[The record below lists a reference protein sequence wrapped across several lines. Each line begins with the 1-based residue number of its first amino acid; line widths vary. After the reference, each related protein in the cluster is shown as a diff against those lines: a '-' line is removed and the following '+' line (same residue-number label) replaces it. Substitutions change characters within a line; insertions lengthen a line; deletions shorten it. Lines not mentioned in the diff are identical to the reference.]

1 MTQVLHITPAAVA
14 GPGTVA
20 GVGQRTPL
28 GGRQETQ
35 VLGGGIDPLFRDVA
49 PPKGL
54 LTGLE
59 VGLGKWADNDV
70 VTAVRPIFTTAAG
83 EEILGQQHG
92 ADTSHVT
99 RVTAKPGYAVG
110 GLTAKAAAV
119 VNGFSVTFMKID
131 GDRLD
136 SKQTYQSD
144 WIGGRNGGQES
155 RLGGDGAAVVGIVGR
170 ANSRDC
176 TGLGLVLHLAAPPAT
191 SPPVVATPLHG
202 RRANA
207 PPQAAPTPGGNGV
220 AESGGDFHF
229 PRGVPPAPPAAVAL
243 DAERVTRSLPEP
255 ADDVAA
261 GGNGRYLFLHLPK
274 LRKLAVFDVQQA
286 KIASY
291 LPMSSD
297 NLLFAAGA
305 EKLIVILRDQGVV
318 QRYDLATQKKELSV
332 TLPEAGQAECMA
344 LGYASAGPAL
354 LMTDNGPRFLDLAKL
369 SLVEIRNNRLGRYW
383 WGRRIQ
389 VRASADGGTFAG
401 WGNNGSPSGLFF
413 WNIDGDAMRDHYE
426 HVSAGCA
433 SPSYDG
439 KLVFTGAG
447 GIYSADLRRQTFEQ
461 LHDATYLP
469 ACHPAYFMGFSG
481 VNRLG
486 TRGRPENLKP
496 KLLAVYH
503 RRQAAAAFLQ
513 RPRRDQRRAGI
524 ALRPRRRLE
533 HRQADPLLPHGQ
545 PAGGPHGVP
554 RSARAPQARP
564 GGGHGEGGHRLPL
577 CDLDPARHGLARQ
590 HAGLPGRS
598 QVAAGRRPLHAGQ
611 RPGGHDRLRRRQTR
625 VEGARR
631 AVQRPPGGDHHHQGR
646 QRAGDHAHIQP
657 RGPLVPCQLLID
669 G

>member
-20 GVGQRTPL
+20 GVGQRCRWAA
-28 GGRQETQ
+28 GRRPRSSAAASTRCSVTQ
-35 VLGGGIDPLFRDVA
+35 RPG
-49 PPKGL
+49 KGL

-70 VTAVRPIFTTAAG
+70 VTAIRPIFTTAAG

-136 SKQTYQSD
+136 PKQTYQSD

-155 RLGGDGAAVVGIVGR
+155 RLGGDGAAVVGIVR
-170 ANSRDC
+170 PC
-176 TGLGLVLHLAAPPAT
+176 EQPGLHGPGAGAAPRGPAGDQ
-191 SPPVVATPLHG
+191 SAG
-202 RRANA
+202 RRHTLARA
-207 PPQAAPTPGGNGV
+207 PCQRAAASRPDAGRQRGGGIRRRLPLP
-220 AESGGDFHF
+220 AGCPARAARRRR
-229 PRGVPPAPPAAVAL
+229 PRRRA
-243 DAERVTRSLPEP
+243 RVTRSLPEP

-286 KIASY
+286 KIAGY

-389 VRASADGGTFAG
+389 VRASANGGTFAG

-447 GIYSADLRRQTFEQ
+447 GIYSANLRRQTFEQ

-496 KLLAVYH
+496 KLSLYTIGDKRLLLSFNDLDEISDVQESPYGRTGALSIDKRIHYFPTANLLVVLTESRDQLVLHKLDLAAAMEKAGIDYLYVTSTPPATASPGSTLAYQVEVKSRRGGVHCTLDSGPEGMTVSDDGKLAWKVPAGQSNDRQGVIITIKDASGQEIMHTFNLAVH
-503 RRQAAAAFLQ
+503 
-513 RPRRDQRRAGI
+513 
-524 ALRPRRRLE
+524 
-533 HRQADPLLPHGQ
+533 
-545 PAGGPHGVP
+545 
-554 RSARAPQARP
+554 
-564 GGGHGEGGHRLPL
+564 
-577 CDLDPARHGLARQ
+577 
-590 HAGLPGRS
+590 
-598 QVAAGRRPLHAGQ
+598 
-611 RPGGHDRLRRRQTR
+611 
-625 VEGARR
+625 
-631 AVQRPPGGDHHHQGR
+631 
-646 QRAGDHAHIQP
+646 
-657 RGPLVPCQLLID
+657 
-669 G
+669 